1 MTPARGEGTRRQDFM
16 STSSQDPR
24 GSAREVAAADP
35 RRWRA
40 LAVLAAMQL
49 MLVLDIT
56 VVTVALP
63 KIQHDL
69 HFSHAGLAW
78 VVNGYVL
85 MAGGFLLLGG
95 RLADLFGRRRLFL
108 AGVIVFGAASA
119 ASGAAVSSSMLVS
132 SRFVQGTG
140 EALAGP
146 AALAMIPLL
155 FPDSRER
162 MKALG
167 VWGGIG
173 GVGGTL
179 GSVISGALT
188 GLASWRWIF
197 YINIPVVL
205 FALIMVPR
213 VLPES
218 RMARERQRIDIGGAL
233 TATGGLV
240 AVVDGLLQAASHPW
254 GSWQVLLPLLGGVGL
269 LAVMV
274 AWEARSPEPLIPV
287 RFFTNRT
294 RVTSNALSL
303 ALFAAFIGYVFL
315 LTLFQQQVLGY
326 SPLKT
331 GLLYLPLGIGI
342 GAGIGLCTALMPRL
356 GVKVMLAIGF
366 IGSAAGLLIASYI
379 HANSSYVGGILPGLL
394 VFGVFSGVCYP
405 GLINGALHQVTGQD
419 SGLGSGV
426 QTAMQQIG
434 AALGLASLVTLAL
447 RYAGTQ
453 IHHGVLPAVAQTSG
467 YALSFRVGAAMLAVA
482 GVLALVLLERVAAK
496 PRTALAE
503 VPADQAPTAPSVTG
517 AASLPRAHP
526 PPTTGVTRQGLY
538 QTTLICS
545 RGAPTS
551 NVVSASGRSQA

>member
-1 MTPARGEGTRRQDFM
+1 M
-16 STSSQDPR
+16 STASQDSR
-24 GSAREVAAADP
+24 SSAREVAGPDP

-40 LAVLAAMQL
+40 LAVLAAVQF

-63 KIQHDL
+63 KIQASL
-69 HFSHAGLAW
+69 HFSHQGLAW
-78 VVNGYVL
+78 VINGYVL

-95 RLADLFGRRRLFL
+95 RLADMFGRRRLFQT
-108 AGVIVFGAASA
+108 GVIIFGAASA
-119 ASGAAVSSSMLVS
+119 TCGAAVSSSMLVS

-167 VWGGIG
+167 VWGGIAAL
-173 GVGGTL
+173 GGTF
-179 GSVISGALT
+179 GTVISGALT
-188 GLASWRWIF
+188 SVDWRWIF

-205 FALIMVPR
+205 FALVMAQR

-218 RMARERQRIDIGGAL
+218 RMAHEGHRVDVAGAA

-240 AVVDGLLQAASHPW
+240 AVVYGLLQAASHPW
-254 GSWQVLLPLLGGVGL
+254 GSWQVLVPLLGGAGL
-269 LAVMV
+269 LAAMV
-274 AWEARSPEPLIPV
+274 AVEARSADPLIPV

-294 RVTSNALSL
+294 RVTSNVLSL

-315 LTLFQQQVLGY
+315 LTLYMQQVLGY

-331 GLLYLPLGIGI
+331 GLLYLPLGIAI
-342 GAGIGLCTALMPRL
+342 GAGIGLATWLMPRI
-356 GVKVMLAIGF
+356 GVKPMLAIGLV
-366 IGSAAGLLIASYI
+366 GSAAGLLIASYI
-379 HANSSYVGGILPGLL
+379 HADSSYAGGILPGLI
-394 VFGVFSGVCYP
+394 VFGVFSGICYP

-426 QTAMQQIG
+426 QTAMQQVG
-434 AALGLASLVTLAL
+434 SALGLATLVTLAL
-447 RYAGTQ
+447 RYAGNR
-453 IHHGVLPAVAQTSG
+453 IRDGVAPAVAQTDG
-467 YALSFRVGAAMLAVA
+467 YALAFRVGAAMLAAA
-482 GVLALVLLERVAAK
+482 GVLVVVLLEHVAAK

-503 VPADQAPTAPSVTG
+503 VPADQAPAVSSSTG
-517 AASLPRAHP
+517 STP
-526 PPTTGVTRQGLY
+526 
-538 QTTLICS
+538 
-545 RGAPTS
+545 
-551 NVVSASGRSQA
+551 